1 MQFNEIIFTSRAVRR
16 YMQVERLSDN
26 EVYELFFNCFCSY
39 IDMMMERLKTG
50 RELNRMISAY
60 TGIAEFRSA
69 TPEKLFKTLFT
80 SPHMHAWFA
89 YRFVFEADKQL
100 LSGHTDK
107 DELWLSLA
115 FSSAIPV
122 AEKMKQILT
131 GETINYI
138 ETCTTTTTVPDGNL
152 TKSLSN

>member
-1 MQFNEIIFTSRAVRR
+1 MQFDQILFTSRAVRQ
-16 YMQVERLSDN
+16 YMKVERLSEP

-50 RELNRMISAY
+50 RELNRMITAY
-60 TGIAEFRSA
+60 TGIAEFRNA
-69 TPEKLFKTLFT
+69 TPEKLFRTLFT

-89 YRFVFEADKQL
+89 YRFIFEADKQL
-100 LSGHTDK
+100 MAGHTDT

-115 FSSAIPV
+115 FSPAIPV
-122 AEKMKQILT
+122 AAKMKQILT

-138 ETCTTTTTVPDGNL
+138 EACNTKTTVPGGNL